1 MRRRARPSRPAARAQ
16 GPAEVAEATS
26 APPKRVTPPLVEQFH
41 VAVDR
46 QLKSGYGTYAA
57 AEKAALAIK
66 RLYPHLQVTVY
77 DAKEQ
82 RHTTIERPKVVAD
95 PRRKTSLTR
104 STSAQRRAIAGGRH

>member
-1 MRRRARPSRPAARAQ
+1 MRRRAKPSGRAARAL
-16 GPAEVAEATS
+16 GPTLVDEATPV
-26 APPKRVTPPLVEQFH
+26 PPKRVTPPLVEQFH

-46 QLKSGYGTYAA
+46 QLKSGHGTYAA

-66 RLYPHLQVTVY
+66 NLYPHLQVSVY

-95 PRRKTSLTR
+95 PRRKSSLTR
-104 STSAQRRAIAGGRH
+104 RPTAQRRAAAGGRR